1 MLKFTVPRPDGT
13 VMLFLGLTRAS
24 LELLPQDKPIVVEL
38 APLGIGGRRTGR
50 PGTLAS
56 VVLFAG
62 ETEEEI
68 TADLLLKGLISR
80 DTKITMDPDP
90 HIPT

>member
-1 MLKFTVPRPDGT
+1 
-13 VMLFLGLTRAS
+13 MLFLGLSRAN
-24 LELLPQDKPIVVEL
+24 LDLLPQDKPIVVEL
-38 APLGIGGRRTGR
+38 APLGIAGGRPGR

-56 VVLFAG
+56 VVVFAG
-62 ETEEEI
+62 ETEEEM

-80 DTKITMDPDP
+80 ETRVTTDPDP